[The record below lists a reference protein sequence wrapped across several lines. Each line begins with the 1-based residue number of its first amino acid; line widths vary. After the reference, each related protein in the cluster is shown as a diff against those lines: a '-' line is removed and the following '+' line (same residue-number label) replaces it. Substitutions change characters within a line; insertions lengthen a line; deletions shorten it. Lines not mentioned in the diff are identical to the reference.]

1 MQSSAAA
8 DSSKMNENLPLDK
21 TVERFWSL
29 TGMDLKENRRE
40 IGDVSVE
47 NLFKSFALKKNK
59 NGAIG
64 RKGCKIL
71 QGFF

>member
-1 MQSSAAA
+1 
-8 DSSKMNENLPLDK
+8 
-21 TVERFWSL
+21 
-29 TGMDLKENRRE
+29 MDLKENRRE
-40 IGDVSVE
+40 IGDMSVE

-71 QGFF
+71 QGFFLN